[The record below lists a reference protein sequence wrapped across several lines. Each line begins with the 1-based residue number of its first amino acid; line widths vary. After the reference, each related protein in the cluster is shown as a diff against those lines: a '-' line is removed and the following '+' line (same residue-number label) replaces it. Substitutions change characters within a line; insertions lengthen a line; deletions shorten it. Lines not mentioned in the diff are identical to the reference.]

1 MGTRLL
7 IYIGML
13 IVGILI
19 GYKEISHKKFLEKIN
34 YLQLG
39 ALILL
44 LFVMGIRIGSDEK
57 VINSIGEIGIK
68 ACIISISSILFSI
81 LTVFIYR
88 KCMKLNKKGE

>member
-1 MGTRLL
+1 
-7 IYIGML
+7 
-13 IVGILI
+13 
-19 GYKEISHKKFLEKIN
+19 
-34 YLQLG
+34 
-39 ALILL
+39 
-44 LFVMGIRIGSDEK
+44 MGIRIGSDEK